1 MAKKKTNAPRQ
12 STAPLD
18 FEAELWR
25 TADALRGSAGM
36 FAQSVEFIRV

>member
-25 TADALRGSAGM
+25 TSDALRGSMDKTYCDAM
-36 FAQSVEFIRV
+36 IK